1 MPIDWQPFVGLVR
14 RHQRFLL
21 TTHVRP
27 DGDGLGS
34 ILALGEVLEQQGKQ
48 VRLLSLSN
56 VPPRYHFLDPEGR
69 IIRYQPPGDA
79 YRDAEAVVIM
89 DTGTWNQL
97 ADFSAFLKGF
107 QVPKAVIDHH
117 PTQDLDLE
125 ALRLVDT
132 SVEATG
138 RLAFDAIQALGGR
151 LSERAASNLF
161 VALAMDTGWFRFPN
175 TTPATFRLAAE
186 LEQAGAKPEILYDLL
201 FEQNSLPRLKLTGLV
216 LSRMQV
222 SAGGQLAYTEILLPD
237 YAATGARPPDTEDLI
252 NYTRSIM
259 GVEVGV
265 MFMEQFEG
273 GVKVSLRAKSKV
285 DVRRVAEQFGGGGH
299 KLAAGAVVQGTIDEV
314 KKRVLAAVEAALA
327 AGK

>member
-1 MPIDWQPFVGLVR
+1 MPIDWRPFVEWVRGPKRLV
-14 RHQRFLL
+14 L

-48 VRLLSLSN
+48 VRLLTLSN
-56 VPPRYHFLDPEGR
+56 LPPRYAFLDPDGKLV
-69 IIRYQPPGDA
+69 RYQPPGDA
-79 YRDAEAVVIM
+79 WRDADAFIIM

-97 ADFSAFLKGF
+97 GKEFAPFLKSLP
-107 QVPKAVIDHH
+107 VPRAVIDHH

-138 RLAFDAIQALGGR
+138 RLAYEAIQALGGR
-151 LSERAASNLF
+151 LTPRAASNLF

-175 TTPATFRLAAE
+175 TTPETFRLAAD
-186 LEQAGAKPEILYDLL
+186 LEAAGARPEILYDLL

-216 LSRMQV
+216 LERMQV
-222 SAGGQLAYTEILLPD
+222 AAAGQLAWSEIRLPD

-252 NYTRSIM
+252 HFTRSLK
-259 GVEVGV
+259 GVEVGAL
-265 MFMEQFEG
+265 FMEQFEG
-273 GVKVSLRAKSKV
+273 GVKVSLRAKSRV

-299 KLAAGAVVQGTIDEV
+299 ALAAGATVPGSLEEV
-314 KKRVLAAVEAALA
+314 KQRVLAALEAALP
-327 AGK
+327 